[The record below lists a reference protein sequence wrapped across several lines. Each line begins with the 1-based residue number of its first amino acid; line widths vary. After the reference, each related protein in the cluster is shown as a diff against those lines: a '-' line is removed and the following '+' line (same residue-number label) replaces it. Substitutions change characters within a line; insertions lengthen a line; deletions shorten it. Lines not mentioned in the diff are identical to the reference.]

1 MPELL
6 VPARL
11 EHLAAVNTFL
21 AENIPSSF
29 QPLLPNLELVA
40 EELLVNVFSYAYP
53 EGSVGKAEVVLQET
67 SLDGRPALCFT
78 VKDWGLPFDPFEE
91 APIPDLTLDTE
102 SRPIG
107 GLGVYL
113 IRNVTDRQCYQREDD
128 ANRIDVFFRLPET
141 E

>member
-1 MPELL
+1 MPQLHL
-6 VPARL
+6 PATL
-11 EHLAAVNTFL
+11 EQLAAVNSFL
-21 AENIPSSF
+21 EANVPAAF
-29 QPLLPNLELVA
+29 RALLPNVELAA

-53 EGSVGKAEVVLQET
+53 EGRVGKAEVALQET

-91 APIPDLTLDTE
+91 APVPDLTLDTE